1 MPGKPSSNGI
11 DFFSGCWPSIPP
23 TDPLNSG
30 SLSCCC
36 FPFFLKEK
44 LTFSFRHFSLLRRLA
59 LYSQNSFEN
68 FPSNSVVGSSVARQI
83 WKSPVG
89 GAAFKFW
96 RRQMT
101 FGSFESAS
109 CRRCAGG
116 SSQLRTGTSAVGR
129 TWNQLVLG
137 SDPTSHFKVSDQL
150 ANWAAR
156 NQRRNALKVGSFS
169 GRQVASLEL
178 ESQVGSLKVNFNWT
192 RSVRCTV
199 AEWSN
204 FIEKSGSRNYVDG
217 RWWTHLVRTVSPGR
231 AHCKVVLFLWLG
243 RQVRRFLL
251 RTILWRLWF
260 FFSNNRP
267 LRSESKRQKNPH
279 SAGRK

>member
-59 LYSQNSFEN
+59 LYSQNSFAN

-137 SDPTSHFKVSDQL
+137 SDATSHFKVSDQL

-178 ESQVGSLKVNFNWT
+178 ESQVGSLKVNFNWKSVKQKSPDPTSEETKFWTSVDSSEMISFEYVQRQT
-192 RSVRCTV
+192 RQNSSHPRGCSLPNRVYGFFGFFWIFLDFFPDFLGCT
-199 AEWSN
+199 
-204 FIEKSGSRNYVDG
+204 R
-217 RWWTHLVRTVSPGR
+217 
-231 AHCKVVLFLWLG
+231 
-243 RQVRRFLL
+243 
-251 RTILWRLWF
+251 ILWIKKYLNTEF
-260 FFSNNRP
+260 EGLYTP
-267 LRSESKRQKNPH
+267 K
-279 SAGRK
+279 